1 MQKVHPGEV
10 SMTKVKRELLRDDTK
25 GKIAGVCAGIADY
38 FGWELWLVR
47 IVTVSALFLG
57 AGGLVLVLYIAAW
70 VVLEKKSKAATKRSV
85 TTATDL
91 SPETEKAVAVKTR
104 LWQQGEAP
112 KQALQHMANQFNKLE
127 LRLRNIERHVT
138 SAKFQLNREFNNL

>member
-1 MQKVHPGEV
+1 MQKVQFGEA
-10 SMTKVKRELLRDDTK
+10 SMTKFKRELLRDDAN

-47 IVTVSALFLG
+47 IITVSAFFLG

-70 VVLEKKSKAATKRSV
+70 VVLEKKSKAAFKAPK
-85 TTATDL
+85 TADL
-91 SPETEKAVAVKTR
+91 SPATEKAVEVKTR
-104 LWQQGEAP
+104 LWQRGEAP
-112 KQALQHMANQFNKLE
+112 KQALHHMANQFNGLE
-127 LRLRNIERHVT
+127 QRLRNLERHVT

>member
-1 MQKVHPGEV
+1 
-10 SMTKVKRELLRDDTK
+10 MTKPKRELLRDDAN

-47 IVTVSALFLG
+47 IITVSAFFLG

-70 VVLEKKSKAATKRSV
+70 VVLEKKSKAVVKAS
-85 TTATDL
+85 TTADL
-91 SPETEKAVAVKTR
+91 SPATEKAVEVKIR
-104 LWQQGEAP
+104 MWQRGEAP
-112 KQALQHMANQFNKLE
+112 KQALQHLANQFDNLE
-127 LRLRNIERHVT
+127 LRLRGMESHVT